1 MYIEYCEGGALDR
14 IMHELERGLSEPQV
28 RFVAHEVA
36 DALAFLHAR
45 GIIHRDLK
53 AGNLLI
59 TGDADVRLG
68 ALLPIPY
75 HTSTTLSSPL
85 LSDPIPTQ
93 RNARGQPTPTTP
105 SIPYRLS
112 VCNVSVSIADFGVS
126 AKLSAE
132 KQKRDSFI
140 GTPYWMAPVRLP
152 LVSLVVSD
160 RFEQ

>member
-75 HTSTTLSSPL
+75 QTIPYHTSATLSSPPV
-85 LSDPIPTQ
+85 SDPIRFQ
-93 RNARGQPTPTTP
+93 RNATLEASPRRRRHR
-105 SIPYRLS
+105 YRTVYLC
-112 VCNVSVSIADFGVS
+112 VTY
-126 AKLSAE
+126 LY
-132 KQKRDSFI
+132 R
-140 GTPYWMAPVRLP
+140 
-152 LVSLVVSD
+152 
-160 RFEQ
+160 

>member
-93 RNARGQPTPTTP
+93 RNARGQAH
-105 SIPYRLS
+105 
-112 VCNVSVSIADFGVS
+112 ADGAIDTVP
-126 AKLSAE
+126 
-132 KQKRDSFI
+132 FI
-140 GTPYWMAPVRLP
+140 CV
-152 LVSLVVSD
+152 
-160 RFEQ
+160 